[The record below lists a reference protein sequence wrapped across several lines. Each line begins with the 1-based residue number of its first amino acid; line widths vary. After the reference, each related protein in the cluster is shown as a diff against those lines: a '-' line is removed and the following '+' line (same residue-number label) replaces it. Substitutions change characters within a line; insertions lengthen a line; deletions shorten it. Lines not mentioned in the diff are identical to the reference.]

1 MVKNFLVIFI
11 DKCQRMNLGLHALS
25 VHQMNHQMNGTR
37 IIKYLFHFLEEKIRR
52 ETLAEEQRIEK
63 GKIICLHGNFWL
75 T

>member
-25 VHQMNHQMNGTR
+25 VHQMNGMR